1 MDIFFGE
8 IFFQTKFFFQF
19 FSIFFDFFKIFKNLQ
34 IFNFFE
40 NFQIFIFFENF
51 QIQKKFHAKNFVWE
65 KKSAKRKFAVEQAK
79 QATYTSSI

>member
-8 IFFQTKFFFQF
+8 IFFQTKTFLK
-19 FSIFFDFFKIFKNLQ
+19 IFFDFFK
-34 IFNFFE
+34 